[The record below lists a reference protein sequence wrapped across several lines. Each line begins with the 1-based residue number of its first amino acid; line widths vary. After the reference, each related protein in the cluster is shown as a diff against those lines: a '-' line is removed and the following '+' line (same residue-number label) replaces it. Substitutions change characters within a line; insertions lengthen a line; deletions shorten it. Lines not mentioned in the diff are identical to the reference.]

1 MGRFIQK
8 VIFALKKK
16 RKEQKIELSKT
27 LLQIQESY
35 NNTKVPGTLWKRGD
49 IDLWT
54 WRKFVNEVYGPPK
67 IPFCVEAS
75 SSLFDPLFRYKVGQK
90 ILKRKQ
96 R

>member
-16 RKEQKIELSKT
+16 RKEQKIDLSKT
-27 LLQIQESY
+27 LLEIQEGY
-35 NNTKVPGTLWKRGD
+35 TKVPGTLWKRGD

-54 WRKFVNEVYGPPK
+54 WRKFVNDVYGPPK